1 MSRVIDSPMYSLSDG
16 AKYMH
21 LNSDTVRAL
30 VEMGELPA
38 FELGAK
44 KLSRS
49 VMDKFIADNLGPDK
63 GRELTAKVDAWK
75 QKHKRRLHQ
84 GERIIEI

>member
-75 QKHKRRLHQ
+75 RKRKRRLHQ

>member
-75 QKHKRRLHQ
+75 HKRKRRLHQ
-84 GERIIEI
+84 GERIVEI

>member
-44 KLSRS
+44 KLSRP

-63 GRELTAKVDAWK
+63 GRELTKKVDAWK
-75 QKHKRRLHQ
+75 QQRKRRLHQ

>member
-75 QKHKRRLHQ
+75 QQRKRRLHQ
-84 GERIIEI
+84 GERIVEI

>member
-21 LNSDTVRAL
+21 LNSDTIRAL

-75 QKHKRRLHQ
+75 QKRKRRLHQ

>member
-44 KLSRS
+44 KLSRQ

-63 GRELTAKVDAWK
+63 GRELTKKVDAWK
-75 QKHKRRLHQ
+75 QKRKRRLHQ
-84 GERIIEI
+84 GERIVEI

>member
-63 GRELTAKVDAWK
+63 GRELTAKVNTWK
-75 QKHKRRLHQ
+75 QQRKRRLHQ
-84 GERIIEI
+84 GERIVEI

>member
-44 KLSRS
+44 K
-49 VMDKFIADNLGPDK
+49 VIAVSDG
-63 GRELTAKVDAWK
+63 
-75 QKHKRRLHQ
+75 
-84 GERIIEI
+84 

>member
-44 KLSRS
+44 KLSRP

-75 QKHKRRLHQ
+75 QKRKRRLHQ
-84 GERIIEI
+84 GERIVDI

>member
-75 QKHKRRLHQ
+75 QKRKRRLHQ
-84 GERIIEI
+84 GERIVEI